1 MPAVGRHFKRLH
13 GLKIIMKRLLIF
25 AVLFISV
32 TTYGQT
38 SLTKDERLKE
48 VEIIRAS
55 WTALH
60 PGLLRY
66 NTQAQIDQHFETLK
80 NQISKPISNQQ
91 YFILLSQ
98 LATKVKCGHTYLNPW
113 NQTEETTT
121 TFFSNSY
128 IPFLYRVIDRKFI
141 ITHNLS
147 KQTNIKAGDE
157 IISINGIKV
166 KRIIDSL
173 LTVSRSDGKNGLAK
187 MLDNLNIVPI
197 DIDTTNFALFDIY
210 FPMFFSTNMK
220 QSRYDFEIKP
230 INKSSYKFST
240 ESLTKAQRQERY
252 VSKFGEI
259 PIHEKNWE
267 FKMLKPKVAYLR
279 LGDFETWEWKA
290 DYKKYLDSVFAI
302 IINAKANNL
311 IIDIR
316 GNEGGDDDART
327 EVLSYIANK
336 PFGCENPMK
345 RLYKFLSIP
354 DTLLPY
360 LKTWNKE
367 FKEPKK
373 ENDYLKFNGYY
384 EKIDTANLPCEP
396 TNPKSNNYKGKVF
409 LITNANNSSTTFTMA
424 DIFKN
429 YNFGKIVGEPTGG
442 TKQGLNGGQFFFLR
456 LPFSKFEIDLPII
469 YGAPTKSRPDEAIIP
484 DYLITTKQSD
494 IYFNRDTQIEFIL
507 KQIEE

>member
-1 MPAVGRHFKRLH
+1 MTRL
-13 GLKIIMKRLLIF
+13 IIF
-25 AVLFISV
+25 ATLFISI

-38 SLTKDERLKE
+38 SLTKDEKIRE
-48 VEIIRAS
+48 IEIIKIS

-66 NTQAQIDQHFETLK
+66 NTQAQIEQYFETLK
-80 NQISKPISNQQ
+80 NQVSNPITNQQ

-98 LATKVKCGHTYLNPW
+98 LATKIKCGHTYLNPW
-113 NQTEETTT
+113 NQIEETTN

-128 IPFLYRVIDRKFI
+128 IPFLYKVIDRKFI
-141 ITHNLS
+141 ITYNLS
-147 KQTNIKAGDE
+147 EQANIKAGDE
-157 IISINGIKV
+157 IISINGVKI

-173 LTVSRSDGKNGLAK
+173 LTVSRSDGKNGMAK
-187 MLDNLNIVPI
+187 MLDNINIVPI
-197 DIDTTNFALFDIY
+197 DIVTTNFALFDIY
-210 FPMFFSTNMK
+210 FPMFFSKNMK
-220 QSRYDFEIKP
+220 QTIYDFEIKP
-230 INKSSYKFST
+230 FKKASIKVST
-240 ESLTKAQRQERY
+240 DILTKLQRQEKY

-267 FKMLKPKVAYLR
+267 FKMLKPNVAYLR

-302 IINAKANNL
+302 TMYAKADNL

-327 EVLSYIANK
+327 EVLSYVANN
-336 PFGCENPMK
+336 PFGCENPIR

-373 ENDYLKFNGYY
+373 EDDYLKFKGYY
-384 EKIDTANLPCEP
+384 EKIDTVNLPCQP
-396 TNPKSNNYKGKVF
+396 INPKSNNYKGKVF
-409 LITNANNSSTTFTMA
+409 LLTNASNSSTTFTMA

-429 YNFGKIVGEPTGG
+429 YSFGKIVGEPTGG

-469 YGAPTKSRPDEAIIP
+469 YAAPTKSRPDEAITP
-484 DYLITTKQSD
+484 DFLITTKQSD

-507 KQIEE
+507 KQVKE

>member
-1 MPAVGRHFKRLH
+1 MMTRL
-13 GLKIIMKRLLIF
+13 IILAI
-25 AVLFISV
+25 LFISI
-32 TTYGQT
+32 TTFGQT
-38 SLTKDERLKE
+38 SLSKDERLRE
-48 VEIIRAS
+48 VEIIKAS
-55 WTALH
+55 WIALH

-66 NTQAQIDQHFETLK
+66 NTQAQINQYFETLK
-80 NQISKPISNQQ
+80 NQVSNPITNEQ

-113 NQTEETTT
+113 NQTEETTNT
-121 TFFSNSY
+121 LFSNSY
-128 IPFLYRVIDRKFI
+128 IPFLYKVIDRKFI
-141 ITHNLS
+141 INHNLS
-147 KQTNIKAGDE
+147 EHANIKAGDE
-157 IISINGIKV
+157 IISINGVKV

-187 MLDNLNIVPI
+187 MLDNINIVPI

-210 FPMFFSTNMK
+210 YPMFFPKNMK
-220 QSRYDFEIKP
+220 QTIYDFEIKP
-230 INKSSYKFST
+230 FRKESYKIST
-240 ESLTKAQRQERY
+240 KSLTKAQRQEKY

-259 PIHEKNWE
+259 PVHEKNWE
-267 FKMLKPKVAYLR
+267 YKLLKPNVAYLR

-290 DYKKYLDSVFAI
+290 DYKKYLDSVFGVT
-302 IINAKANNL
+302 INAKAENL

-316 GNEGGDDDART
+316 GNEGGVDDART

-345 RLYKFLSIP
+345 RLYKFLAIP

-367 FKEPKK
+367 FKELKK
-373 ENDYLKFNGYY
+373 EKDYIKFNGYY
-384 EKIDTANLPCEP
+384 EKIDTTKISCQP
-396 TNPKSNNYKGKVF
+396 TNPKSNNFKGKVF
-409 LITNANNSSTTFTMA
+409 LLTNANNSSTTFTMA

-429 YNFGKIVGEPTGG
+429 YSFGKIVGEPTGG

-469 YGAPTKSRPDEAIIP
+469 YGAPTKNRPDEAITP

-507 KQIEE
+507 KKIKE

>member
-1 MPAVGRHFKRLH
+1 
-13 GLKIIMKRLLIF
+13 MKSFFIFMLLC
-25 AVLFISV
+25 ISMA
-32 TTYGQT
+32 TYGQT
-38 SLTKDERLKE
+38 TLTKEERFKE
-48 VEIIRAS
+48 LAIIKSS

-66 NTQAQIDQHFETLK
+66 NTQSQIDQYFETIQRQVS
-80 NQISKPISNQQ
+80 NPITNQQ

-98 LATKVKCGHTYLNPW
+98 LATKLKCGHTYLNPW
-113 NQTEETTT
+113 NQTEETIK

-128 IPFLYRVIDRKFI
+128 IPFLYKVIDRKFI

-147 KQTNIKAGDE
+147 KQPDIKTGDE

-166 KRIIDSL
+166 QRIIDSL

-187 MLDNLNIVPI
+187 MLDNINIVPI

-210 FPMFFSTNMK
+210 FPMFFPTSMK
-220 QSRYDFEIKP
+220 QGIYNFEIKP
-230 INKSSYKFST
+230 FKKALYKIST

-252 VSKFGEI
+252 VAKFGEI

-267 FKMLKPKVAYLR
+267 FKIIKPKVAYLR

-302 IINAKANNL
+302 TINAKVENL

-336 PFGCENPMK
+336 PFGCENPMR

-373 ENDYLKFNGYY
+373 EKDYLKVNDYY
-384 EKIDTANLPCEP
+384 EKIDTSNLPCVP
-396 TNPKSNNYKGKVF
+396 INPKTNSYKGKVF
-409 LITNANNSSTTFTMA
+409 LLTNANNSSTTFTMA

-429 YNFGKIVGEPTGG
+429 YSFGKIVGESTGG

-469 YGAPTKSRPDEAIIP
+469 YGAPTKNRPDEAVKP

-494 IYFNRDTQIEFIL
+494 IYLNRDTQIEFIL
-507 KQIEE
+507 KQIKE